1 MLSLSYWRIIT
12 AALSVLCGIRWTVG
26 FAPGPGGKT
35 MMSRHGRG
43 REVLPLRTVVARAA
57 APLQQTTTTRLD
69 AKVSSSSSFAVS
81 SAELDKDLSAEEK
94 TVVSVVRR
102 CGPSVAYVISI
113 LAAPSSSTTTGRS
126 QRGGAA
132 ERGDSPMADN
142 GLPRRGQSLG
152 SGSGFVVDSRGYI
165 VTNFHV
171 VEQAYR
177 FSEVSRN
184 MDELSH
190 EMGNAT
196 TSAPWGGGNILAP
209 LLSRTVQRFAI
220 PEVYVRL
227 DSTSSFQKC
236 RFVDV
241 RPDLDLA
248 VLKLITNGTTT
259 TDDNNNMPLPALS
272 FGSSSDL
279 LVGQSLVAIGNPF
292 GLASSVTTGVVSALN
307 RQLSTSNGGRGRG
320 GFMTGL
326 PTPPI
331 SNCIQTDCAIN
342 PGNSGGPL
350 LNLRGQ
356 VVGVNTAIV
365 STTGSNAG
373 IGFAISSDQDE
384 PAVRDMIRNDDAKH
398 ATAWLGIYLLKQRR
412 TRQKEEGEDGPAA
425 TTTGGTKPP
434 HKKQKG
440 PAGHDRRPLL
450 LVGKVAPGSPAA
462 RADIR
467 GIYLART
474 EARYGDAIV
483 AVNGNF
489 VHSYDDLRRELAR
502 GVIGER
508 LALTVE
514 DVSTHERRVV
524 YLTLEA
530 KAPHKAA

>member
-1 MLSLSYWRIIT
+1 MGRRRPPPRDGDDGPT
-12 AALSVLCGIRWTVG
+12 TV
-26 FAPGPGGKT
+26 
-35 MMSRHGRG
+35 HNNN
-43 REVLPLRTVVARAA
+43 
-57 APLQQTTTTRLD
+57 
-69 AKVSSSSSFAVS
+69 
-81 SAELDKDLSAEEK
+81 
-94 TVVSVVRR
+94 
-102 CGPSVAYVISI
+102 
-113 LAAPSSSTTTGRS
+113 
-126 QRGGAA
+126 
-132 ERGDSPMADN
+132 N

-165 VTNFHV
+165 VTNYHV

-177 FSEVSRN
+177 FFEVSRN
-184 MDELSH
+184 MDDLMH
-190 EMGNAT
+190 DMGHNRRNAT
-196 TSAPWGGGNILAP
+196 TRSLPWGGGGGINNVLMP
-209 LLSRTVQRFAI
+209 LLKQTLQRFAI

-227 DSTSSFQKC
+227 DRTSSFQKC
-236 RFVDV
+236 RFVGV

-248 VLKLITNGTTT
+248 VLKLIIDVTNTTTT
-259 TDDNNNMPLPALS
+259 TDDGDNIDNNMPLPALS
-272 FGSSSDL
+272 FGASSDL

-307 RQLSTSNGGRGRG
+307 RQLGGSGRG
-320 GFMTGL
+320 GQRGGMIT
-326 PTPPI
+326 PI

-373 IGFAISSDQDE
+373 IGFAISSDQVE
-384 PAVRDMIRNDDAKH
+384 PAIRGMIRNDDAKH

-412 TRQKEEGEDGPAA
+412 TRQREEVEDGPVTTT
-425 TTTGGTKPP
+425 TTTGGTKLP
-434 HKKQKG
+434 HPKNKKG
-440 PAGHDRRPLL
+440 PSEGQRRRPLL
-450 LVGKVAPGSPAA
+450 LVGKVAPDSPAA

-467 GIYLART
+467 GIYLAQT

-489 VHSYDDLRRELAR
+489 VHSYDGLRRELAR
-502 GVIGER
+502 GVVGER

-514 DVSTHERRVV
+514 DVTTRERRVV

-530 KAPHKAA
+530 KTLQKGA